1 MMASDKAFW
10 KFKEPEK
17 NYDVVII
24 GGGLHGLATAY
35 FLAKEH
41 HVKKVAVIEK
51 NYFGY
56 GGSGRNTEVFRVN
69 QRAPE
74 ILPFYTLSK
83 NLWLELSSELEW
95 NLMVWLKGLVG
106 LAHTVAEFNG
116 MRMRHETQTLMGIE
130 NYLLSPDEI
139 KKLLPSLDISRN
151 AAKPIVG
158 GYFNPPGGQ
167 VHHDAAVWG
176 FLKACYRLGVDLCP
190 GTEVVGIDVQ
200 GGKVVGVNTDKG
212 AIAASAVHM
221 APGGWSSEVARMA
234 HLELPLFTQPL
245 QAWVTEGVKPFLNHV
260 VIDEGYFC
268 YVQQTVKGDLIM
280 GAHLDPWQTYKS
292 YTTYEF
298 AQELAYAMLQLFP
311 DIAHLKMM
319 RVWSGLCDMTP
330 DGAPVMGMTAVEN
343 LYIDAGWGYFGFK
356 ASPGCGKTMA
366 EYIARKQCP
375 ELISQLGI
383 NRFYEGHMIPEVYIA
398 RA

>member
-1 MMASDKAFW
+1 MDSSKTFW
-10 KFKEPEK
+10 EFKDPAK
-17 NYDVVII
+17 SYDVVII
-24 GGGLHGLATAY
+24 GGGLHGLAAAY

-41 HVKKVAVIEK
+41 HIKRVAVIEK

-74 ILPFYTLSK
+74 ILPFYLLSK
-83 NLWLELSSELEW
+83 DLWLELSSELEW

-106 LAHTVAEFNG
+106 LAHTMAGFNA
-116 MRMRHETQTLMGIE
+116 MRMRHETQTHMGIE
-130 NYLLSPDEI
+130 NYLLTPDELQ
-139 KKLLPSLDISRN
+139 KMLPALDISKN
-151 AAKPIVG
+151 TAMPIVG

-176 FLKACYRLGVDLCP
+176 FLKGCHKLGVDLCP
-190 GTEVVGIDVQ
+190 GTEVMGIDVQ
-200 GGKVVGVNTDKG
+200 GGKVVGVKTNKG
-212 AIAASAVHM
+212 SVAASAVHM

-245 QAWVTEGVKPFLNHV
+245 QAWVTEGIKPFLNHV
-260 VIDEGYFC
+260 VVSEGYFC
-268 YVQQTVKGDLIM
+268 YAQQTVKGDLIM

-319 RVWSGLCDMTP
+319 RAWSGLCDMTP
-330 DGAPVMGMTAVEN
+330 DGAPVMGKTDVEN

-366 EYIARKQCP
+366 EYIATKRCP
-375 ELISQLGI
+375 ELISHLGI
-383 NRFYEGHMIPEVYIA
+383 NRFYEGHMIPETYIA